1 MRPCNLETCYGF
13 TVNSSPPPPA
23 QKSHSG
29 KLSGCVGIAVSS
41 SELCVLPLLL
51 FSVLFCIFRDFAY
64 WLPNCFPKDREML
77 LLRSFI
83 YLRFYGIT
91 LTTDI
96 CSQVPEGSNVWGWGA
111 DFRCRWKDGGG
122 ESFSNS
128 HSQVMLGIL
137 ADQDGFT
144 GVKKWRGCV
153 VVEVRA
159 FQTRMST

>member
-1 MRPCNLETCYGF
+1 MKLLGLLRGLWMRPCNLETCYGF
-13 TVNSSPPPPA
+13 TVNSSPHPPAPA

-83 YLRFYGIT
+83 YLRFYGVT

-96 CSQVPEGSNVWGWGA
+96 CSQVPEGFQRLGL
-111 DFRCRWKDGGG
+111 GGG
-122 ESFSNS
+122 F
-128 HSQVMLGIL
+128 
-137 ADQDGFT
+137 
-144 GVKKWRGCV
+144 
-153 VVEVRA
+153 
-159 FQTRMST
+159 